1 MQSLLQDPEYAVRS
15 SCCMVSMCRGC
26 GHCHC
31 TVWVLQSLVAPCGV
45 LWSQLLHRVGCCGHC
60 TVCSVTVVALHG
72 VSQPLCHV
80 QCRSCGVV
88 VAAIVLCVMLWLW
101 KEEDGHVSI
110 GKGGGRWEVGE
121 CCA

>member
-1 MQSLLQDPEYAVRS
+1 MVAVVVLCGVSLLPSLCSVQCRVAVF
-15 SCCMVSMCRGC
+15 
-26 GHCHC
+26 
-31 TVWVLQSLVAPCGV
+31 APHVV
-45 LWSQLLHRVGCCGHC
+45 LWSQSLHCGGCCGHC

-88 VAAIVLCVMLWLW
+88 VAAVVLCVMLRLW

-121 CCA
+121 CCAVRWKR

>member
-1 MQSLLQDPEYAVRS
+1 MVAVVVLCGVSLLP
-15 SCCMVSMCRGC
+15 
-26 GHCHC
+26 
-31 TVWVLQSLVAPCGV
+31 SL
-45 LWSQLLHRVGCCGHC
+45 
-60 TVCSVTVVALHG
+60 CSVQCRVAVFAPHVVLHG

-88 VAAIVLCVMLWLW
+88 VAAVVLCVMLRLW

-121 CCA
+121 CCAVRWKRKTKLHTISE